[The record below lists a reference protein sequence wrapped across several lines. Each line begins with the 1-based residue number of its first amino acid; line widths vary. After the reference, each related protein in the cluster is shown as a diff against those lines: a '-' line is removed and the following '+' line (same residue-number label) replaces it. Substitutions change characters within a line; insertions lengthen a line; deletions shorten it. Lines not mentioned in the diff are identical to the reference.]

1 MPELDARVVRRAEQ
15 RFHTVGDGVQ
25 TWHSFS
31 YGVHYDPDQIGFGPI
46 MAINTE
52 HVAPGSGYDL
62 HDHADVEIVTWV
74 LEGALRHED
83 STGQSGVVRPGAA
96 QRLSAGTGVQHSER
110 NASADEPL
118 VFVQMMLRSG
128 HEDAPEYAQTD
139 VDLTPGVLR
148 PAVPVHA
155 AAELFSLALQP
166 GQTVT
171 VPSAPRSLLLVTS
184 GRLRCGEIELGPG
197 DEIRFTA
204 DDEYDLSASSAATA
218 LIWQLGLATA
228 EVNR

>member
-1 MPELDARVVRRAEQ
+1 MPEQHQRSVRRSAQ

-52 HVAPGSGYDL
+52 HVAPGAGYDV
-62 HDHADVEIVTWV
+62 HGHADVEIVTWV
-74 LEGALRHED
+74 LSGALHHED
-83 STGQSGVVRPGAA
+83 STGQSGVIRPGAA

-118 VFVQMMLRSG
+118 VFVQMMLRSD
-128 HEDAPEYAQTD
+128 HDDAPEYEQSE
-139 VDLTPGVLR
+139 VDLTPGALR
-148 PAVPVHA
+148 PTVPVHA
-155 AAELFSLALQP
+155 RAELFSLTLQP

-171 VPSAPRSLLLVTS
+171 VPGARQSLLLVTS
-184 GRLRCGEIELGPG
+184 GRLRCGEVNLDVG
-197 DEIRFTA
+197 DEIRFTIEG
-204 DDEYDLSASSAATA
+204 EYDLSASGAASA
-218 LIWQLGLATA
+218 LIWQLGPATA